1 MTDEIETR
9 RGRKLPG
16 RAIVAAVVLLG
27 VGGAVG
33 ATAARMAGPAIE
45 VAPLTPVTIASLKS
59 GEGLVTVRGKVAETY
74 GSSFVLADGSGRTL
88 VEGGPQASGLVSAGA
103 PVTIQGWNRDGVLR
117 ASFLVSADGKVTA
130 LGPMG
135 HGRGPRHGGPD
146 GPDGPHEGPG
156 RGGPDGPGRDGPDG
170 PPPPPIA
177 APVAP
182 AQAPAPA
189 VGNSA
194 G

>member
-9 RGRKLPG
+9 RGRKIPG
-16 RAIVAAVVLLG
+16 RAIVAAVALLG

-33 ATAARMAGPAIE
+33 ATAARLAGPSIE

-103 PVTIQGWNRDGVLR
+103 PVTVQGWNRDGVLR
-117 ASFLVSADGKVTA
+117 ASFLVSADGKVTV

-135 HGRGPRHGGPD
+135 HGHDRGPRRGGPD
-146 GPDGPHEGPG
+146 GPG
-156 RGGPDGPGRDGPDG
+156 RDHPDGPGRDGPDG
-170 PPPPPIA
+170 PPPPPAA

-182 AQAPAPA
+182 APVAP

>member
-16 RAIVAAVVLLG
+16 RAIVAAVALLG

-146 GPDGPHEGPG
+146 GPG
-156 RGGPDGPGRDGPDG
+156 RDHPDGPGRDGPEG
-170 PPPPPIA
+170 PPPPPVA
-177 APVAP
+177 APVAPAPAPAP

>member
-9 RGRKLPG
+9 RGRKMPG
-16 RAIVAAVVLLG
+16 RAIMAAVALLG

-59 GEGLVTVRGKVAETY
+59 GEGLVTVRGKVAEMY

-88 VEGGPQASGLVSAGA
+88 VDGGPEASGLVSAGA
-103 PVTIQGWNRDGVLR
+103 PVTVQGWNRNGVVR

-135 HGRGPRHGGPD
+135 HGPGRGPRHGGPD
-146 GPDGPHEGPG
+146 RPDGPG
-156 RGGPDGPGRDGPDG
+156 RGHPDGPGRDGPDG
-170 PPPPPIA
+170 PPPPAA

-182 AQAPAPA
+182 APAAP

>member
-16 RAIVAAVVLLG
+16 RAIVAAVALLG

-33 ATAARMAGPAIE
+33 ATAARLAGPAIE

-88 VEGGPQASGLVSAGA
+88 VEGGPEASGRVSAGA
-103 PVTIQGWNRDGVLR
+103 PVTVQGWNRDGVLR
-117 ASFLVSADGKVTA
+117 ATFLVSADGTVTA

-146 GPDGPHEGPG
+146 GPGPDGPG
-156 RGGPDGPGRDGPDG
+156 RGGPDGPGRAGRDG

-182 AQAPAPA
+182 APAQVPAPA